1 MIKKRIQ
8 KYKYFTRLIMDMSSR
23 VRFTINS
30 LLVFE
35 QYCLEL
41 MLNRGSVFLTN
52 NLNILRICLTFY
64 LFLFIELQFE
74 IYRIFCW
81 FNIQT
86 TVLVN
91 RGFFLCY
98 CIMND
103 AIKLFIKPVLAP
115 NKFTIFR
122 YRIFIL
128 RDEINILIIVH

>member
-8 KYKYFTRLIMDMSSR
+8 KYKYFTRLIIDMSSR

-35 QYCLEL
+35 QYCFNL
-41 MLNRGSVFLTN
+41 MLNSGSVFFI

-74 IYRIFCW
+74 IYRMFCW
-81 FNIQT
+81 FNIQTT

-115 NKFTIFR
+115 NKFTIFL

-128 RDEINILIIVH
+128 RDEINILIVH